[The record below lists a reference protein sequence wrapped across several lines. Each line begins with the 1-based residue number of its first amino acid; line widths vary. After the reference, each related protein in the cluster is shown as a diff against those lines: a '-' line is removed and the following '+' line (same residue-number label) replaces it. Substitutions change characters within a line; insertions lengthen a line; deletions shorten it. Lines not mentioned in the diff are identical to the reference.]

1 MIGAD
6 EMLTT
11 TRAVRRRLDL
21 DRDVPQA
28 LVDECLRAA
37 QQAPTGGNRRIARFV
52 VVRDP
57 ALRAGLARLYREG
70 WRRYLA
76 EGVGTGA
83 PRPAAGRDRDA
94 LAAQRRV
101 AASARYLAEH
111 LERVPVHVV
120 PCVTPRTDGADAL
133 TQASVLGSVL
143 PAVWSYMLAARARG
157 LGTAWTTIHLFEE
170 AAAAELLGIPGDHMQ
185 VALIPTAFHTGARF
199 APARRP
205 PLEEFRSIDGW

>member
-1 MIGAD
+1 MGPD
-6 EMLTT
+6 ELLTT

-28 LVDECLRAA
+28 LVDECLRIA

-52 VVRDP
+52 VVRD
-57 ALRAGLARLYREG
+57 AGLRRELGRLYREG

-76 EGVGTGA
+76 EGVGSGP
-83 PRPAAGRDRDA
+83 PRRVPGRDREA
-94 LAAQRRV
+94 LAMQRRV
-101 AASARYLAEH
+101 AASARHLADAID
-111 LERVPVHVV
+111 RVPVHVI
-120 PCVTPRTDGADAL
+120 PCVTPRTDGADAV
-133 TQASVLGSVL
+133 TQASVLGSVM

-170 AAAAELLGIPGDHMQ
+170 RAVAELLGIPDDHMQ

-199 APARRP
+199 SPAPRP
-205 PLEEFRSIDGW
+205 PLDEFRSVDGW